1 MDHPIA
7 RSTRS
12 PMPPYDFAP
21 GAASCVGTFIAS
33 SPARVSAGAR
43 RARDAAGRSPV
54 ARVDDRTRAASR
66 IARGIVRRISRRRA
80 KNMLERARLATA
92 PRGARAEARRR
103 VVVAAKSKSK
113 ANSSKSELALRDS
126 ASASYDPTRAI
137 VRDDALREKR
147 LAKIIAKAVTNAEY
161 ELALERLQNELVCLM
176 DYAKLRG
183 KKIIV
188 IFEGRDAAG
197 KGGCISRITEV
208 LSPRVCRVCALSA
221 PTEAEKSQWY
231 FQRYARHLPSAG
243 EIVLFDRSW
252 YNRSGVERVMGFATS
267 EEVERFEREVNVFER
282 MLLDA
287 DYEIIKLW
295 FDVSD
300 AEQERRFRGRLE
312 NSEKRWKLSP
322 MDLFARSKWY
332 DYALARDLMF
342 ENTSEAVPWSIVPAD
357 DKRVA
362 RLNAIQHIL
371 AAIDYDE
378 VAKEPLELPPRQ
390 ERPKGYEEKDLTTWD
405 PRRARVVPQVYT
417 SEGLATREIDGK
429 SWKELAD
436 AVAKSA
442 KKKFAIEDG
451 DGLNWPK

>member
-1 MDHPIA
+1 
-7 RSTRS
+7 
-12 PMPPYDFAP
+12 
-21 GAASCVGTFIAS
+21 
-33 SPARVSAGAR
+33 
-43 RARDAAGRSPV
+43 
-54 ARVDDRTRAASR
+54 
-66 IARGIVRRISRRRA
+66 
-80 KNMLERARLATA
+80 MLERARLATA

-113 ANSSKSELALRDS
+113 ANSSKSVRDS

>member
-1 MDHPIA
+1 MRRRPNA
-7 RSTRS
+7 R
-12 PMPPYDFAP
+12 
-21 GAASCVGTFIAS
+21 G
-33 SPARVSAGAR
+33 
-43 RARDAAGRSPV
+43 
-54 ARVDDRTRAASR
+54 

-113 ANSSKSELALRDS
+113 ANSSKSAAKSELALRDS

-147 LAKIIAKAVTNAEY
+147 LSKIIAKAVTNAEY

>member
-1 MDHPIA
+1 
-7 RSTRS
+7 
-12 PMPPYDFAP
+12 MPPYDFAP
-21 GAASCVGTFIAS
+21 GAASCVGTLIGRRPRAS
-33 SPARVSAGAR
+33 L
-43 RARDAAGRSPV
+43 RARAARATPPVGR
-54 ARVDDRTRAASR
+54 RTECVDDRTRAASR
-66 IARGIVRRISRRRA
+66 AASRGASRDDSA

-113 ANSSKSELALRDS
+113 ANASKSKAKSALALRDS